1 MIKIKN
7 ILLHEY
13 LWIVLLSI
21 ILLRTIMHNSI
32 LWSLFVFLCLFFTI
46 ININIKNI
54 MHHFIFYIILM
65 PVVFLSLRYISPII
79 NSNNKKD
86 ALLYQIDCYLSG
98 DFIGLI
104 TNYYSPLWLTEI
116 FAFFYLLLF
125 LQLVFFF
132 IYFFKKKELTQPF
145 FTGLMSIYAIG
156 FLGYIFVP
164 ATGAYDFLANKFT
177 IPLKGYIFFWFLD
190 KSYTTVSNLTDV
202 FPSLH
207 CGVSCF
213 ILLFNAKFDKKQFKI
228 WLIPTLLLW
237 ISTIYL
243 HYHYL
248 IDCIV
253 GILLAILCFIV
264 SLKKTTM
271 ENKFK

>member
-13 LWIVLLSI
+13 LWIILLSI

-32 LWSLFVFLCLFFTI
+32 LWSLFIFLCLFFTI

-177 IPLKGYIFFWFLD
+177 TPLKGYIFFWFLD

-253 GILLAILCFIV
+253 GILLAILCFIF

>member
-13 LWIVLLSI
+13 LWIALLSI
-21 ILLRTIMHNSI
+21 ILFRTIIHHSI
-32 LWSLFVFLCLFFTI
+32 LWSLVVFLFLLFTI
-46 ININIKNI
+46 INTNIKNI
-54 MHHFIFYIILM
+54 IHHFIFYIILM
-65 PVVFLSLRYISPII
+65 PLVFLSLRYISPII

-98 DFIGLI
+98 DFIGMI

-125 LQLVFFF
+125 AQLIFFF
-132 IYFFKKKELTQPF
+132 IYFFKRKDLTQQF
-145 FTGLMSIYAIG
+145 FTGLMSLYAIG
-156 FLGYIFVP
+156 FLGYIVFP
-164 ATGAYDFLANKFT
+164 AVGAYDFLRDKFT
-177 IPLKGYIFFWFLD
+177 LNLQGYIFFWFLD

-207 CGVSCF
+207 CSVSCF

-253 GILLAILCFIV
+253 GITLAILCFII
-264 SLKKTTM
+264 SLKKPTM
-271 ENKFK
+271 DNKLK